1 MKNELEK
8 ILTSSERT
16 DELIA
21 KLIDF
26 IEDEK
31 AEAYKAGY
39 IANGIGDLTRT
50 TDTNQTAER
59 II

>member
-31 AEAYKAGY
+31 AEAYKSGY
-39 IANGIGDLTRT
+39 IANGIGDLIRT
-50 TDTNQTAER
+50 A
-59 II
+59 